1 MGHGIA
7 QIAAHAGF
15 QVLAIEAT
23 DAALNIGI
31 TRYITLN
38 YVINIISA
46 SLLEDCSLFIATT
59 RLQFNVSLSV
69 SRSS

>member
-15 QVLAIEAT
+15 QVLAIEAP

-31 TRYITLN
+31 TRYCGTN
-38 YVINIISA
+38 YLISDI
-46 SLLEDCSLFIATT
+46 SSSKGEDHMFFMKT
-59 RLQFNVSLSV
+59 
-69 SRSS
+69 

>member
-7 QIAAHAGF
+7 QIAAHAGY

-31 TRYITLN
+31 TRYIILN

-46 SLLEDCSLFIATT
+46 SMLIDSALFIATT
-59 RLQFNVSLSV
+59 
-69 SRSS
+69 

>member
-23 DAALNIGI
+23 DTALNIGI
-31 TRYITLN
+31 TRYCEAVAVML
-38 YVINIISA
+38 
-46 SLLEDCSLFIATT
+46 
-59 RLQFNVSLSV
+59 
-69 SRSS
+69 